1 MNSQGIVRPESKVAR
16 SNRDALADVGRLS
29 RQGFILEKR
38 LRRSTDW
45 YNLNHGRLWMAKGDS
60 EGGRFDKKDGFS
72 TFQGFVL
79 LTGSLIAWRILR

>member
-45 YNLNHGRLWMAKGDS
+45 YNLNHARLWMAKGDS
-60 EGGRFDKKDGFS
+60 EGGRFDKKDGFPLS
-72 TFQGFVL
+72 RASSSSPVPSSPGEF
-79 LTGSLIAWRILR
+79 